1 MTAIF
6 ETLLFILAPETMAA
20 PHEPVIIIVD

>member
-1 MTAIF
+1 MSTLFAILCAVF
-6 ETLLFILAPETMAA
+6 AMSAESA